1 MHSTMHMSA
10 FYSSLLAYFLDIY
23 PVLRVNCSQ
32 LVVCVMC
39 PFPYLNWESMELGR
53 VMFGHC
59 AIFNVVKIQVGLK
72 MKDAGCRCYPES
84 ESME

>member
-1 MHSTMHMSA
+1 
-10 FYSSLLAYFLDIY
+10 
-23 PVLRVNCSQ
+23 
-32 LVVCVMC
+32 
-39 PFPYLNWESMELGR
+39 MELGR